1 MRCAYYLVV
10 INIVLSS
17 PAKNRPQKKKSNNH
31 SKKKKKKKT
40 KKWWNGVIYVI
51 KHNGKT
57 IEQSFYNS
65 RKEERMDAFRRVNT
79 VTQAQYL
86 LL

>member
-1 MRCAYYLVV
+1 MCILFSSN
-10 INIVLSS
+10 NIVLSS
-17 PAKNRPQKKKSNNH
+17 PAKNRPQKKKSNITTT
-31 SKKKKKKKT
+31 KKKKKKKT

-57 IEQSFYNS
+57 IEQSFENS
-65 RKEERMDAFRRVNT
+65 RKEERMDDFRRVNT